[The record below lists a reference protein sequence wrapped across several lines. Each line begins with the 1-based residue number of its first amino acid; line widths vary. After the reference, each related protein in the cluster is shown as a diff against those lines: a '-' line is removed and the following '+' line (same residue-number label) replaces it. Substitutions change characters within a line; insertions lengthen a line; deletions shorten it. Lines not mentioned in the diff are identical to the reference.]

1 MIFYELFKK
10 YEIEIT
16 YMFYGFCLA
25 FLGYFMVTIPA
36 PIGSA
41 TGMLCALILY
51 NDIKSNYDDYI
62 DKLLIGFFLGQ
73 IVFPF
78 LSPPLI
84 ICKVGTIIIG
94 SIIGGIVSG
103 IIISPTIEKDF
114 KVLIVLLCSIMPL
127 FNTISLSAYLML
139 SVDTTLIGF
148 ISWTIYN
155 LFLLLTYIIVN
166 KKDLSD

>member
-16 YMFYGFCLA
+16 YMFYGFCFA

-51 NDIKSNYDDYI
+51 NDIKNNYDDYM

>member
-10 YEIEIT
+10 YEMEIT
-16 YMFYGFCLA
+16 YIFYGFCLA
-25 FLGYFMVTIPA
+25 FLGYFMVTVPA

-41 TGMLCALILY
+41 TGILCVLILY
-51 NDIKSNYDDYI
+51 NDIKSNCDDYI
-62 DKLLIGFFLGQ
+62 DKLLIGFLLGQ
-73 IVFPF
+73 IILPF

-84 ICKVGTIIIG
+84 ICKLSTIIMG

-114 KVLIVLLCSIMPL
+114 KVLIILLCSIMPL
-127 FNTISLSAYLML
+127 FNTISLYAYLML
-139 SVDTTLIGF
+139 SVNTTSIGF
-148 ISWTIYN
+148 VSWIIYN
-155 LFLLLTYIIVN
+155 LFLLLTYIIIN